1 MHVALLLA
9 LAFATAEPGA
19 AADDFCSPLR
29 RYVDDAPR
37 DFMALRDPE
46 DPGSKRPLSQSAYS
60 AGPAT
65 RTVDEVDTT
74 VRIGDASCTIRPGA
88 RSLSR
93 ARLHGRQVTGSVED
107 ILSDEP
113 YGHCKWTYRDVAAAH
128 AQYAALIANVA
139 RCMEGF
145 DKNAEESADESA
157 EMKTRVATRFSRSG
171 APDVLVRL
179 YPTSWRETTVAIDV
193 FIPVGRRDRRR

>member
-1 MHVALLLA
+1 MYVALLLA
-9 LAFATAEPGA
+9 LAFATTEPGA
-19 AADDFCSPLR
+19 AADDDFCGPLR
-29 RYVDDAPR
+29 RYIDEAPR

-65 RTVDEVDTT
+65 RTADEVDTT

-93 ARLHGRQVTGSVED
+93 ARLSGRQVTGTVEEL
-107 ILSDEP
+107 LSDEP
-113 YGHCKWTYRDVAAAH
+113 YGHCKWTHRDVAAAH
-128 AQYAALIANVA
+128 TQYAALIANVA
-139 RCMEGF
+139 RCVEGF
-145 DKNAEESADESA
+145 DKNAEETA
-157 EMKTRVATRFSRSG
+157 EEKTRLATRFSRSG

-179 YPTSWRETTVAIDV
+179 FPTSWRETTVAIDV
-193 FIPVGRRDRRR
+193 FMPVGQRARRR